1 MKENKDLKFIKR
13 ISKITVS
20 SACKKVGVN
29 SSNLWAGKTAPDKI
43 KKVKKQIIKDI
54 MEVYSSYE

>member
-13 ISKITVS
+13 LSKVTVS

-29 SSNLWAGKTAPDKI
+29 PSNLWAGRTTPDKI
-43 KKVKKQIIKDI
+43 KKVKKQMIKDM
-54 MEVYSSYE
+54 MEVYSYE